1 MREQKSAGIV
11 LFRNDSG
18 KNEFLLLNYP
28 QGHWDFVKGKI
39 EQNETSHETA
49 LRETKE
55 ETGITNIEFVDGFEE
70 SVEYDFR
77 FKKENIHKKVIFF
90 LAKTNEKNIKLS
102 HEHNDYLWL
111 EYNDALKKTTFEN
124 AKNVLTKANEFL
136 SSYYL
141 IVIVLRYVQGFW
153 NQELFF
159 PQSESHYHL

>member
-11 LFRNDSG
+11 LFRNDSD

-77 FKKENIHKKVIFF
+77 FKKEDIHKKVIFF

-136 SSYYL
+136 SS
-141 IVIVLRYVQGFW
+141 IR
-153 NQELFF
+153 
-159 PQSESHYHL
+159 

>member
-1 MREQKSAGIV
+1 MGTEKSAGIV
-11 LFRNDSG
+11 LFRNDSD

-77 FKKENIHKKVIFF
+77 FKKEDIHKKVIFF

-136 SSYYL
+136 SSA
-141 IVIVLRYVQGFW
+141 R
-153 NQELFF
+153 
-159 PQSESHYHL
+159 

>member
-1 MREQKSAGIV
+1 MREQKSTGIV
-11 LFRNDSG
+11 LFRNDLG

-28 QGHWDFVKGKI
+28 QGHWDFVKGKV
-39 EQNETSHETA
+39 EEGETPHETA
-49 LRETKE
+49 SRETKE
-55 ETGITNIEFVDGFEE
+55 ETGISDIEFIGGFEE

-136 SSYYL
+136 SNIS
-141 IVIVLRYVQGFW
+141 
-153 NQELFF
+153 
-159 PQSESHYHL
+159 

>member
-1 MREQKSAGIV
+1 MKEQKSAGIV
-11 LFRNDSG
+11 LFRNDSD

-77 FKKENIHKKVIFF
+77 FKKEDIHKKVIFF

-136 SSYYL
+136 SNTS
-141 IVIVLRYVQGFW
+141 
-153 NQELFF
+153 
-159 PQSESHYHL
+159 

>member
-1 MREQKSAGIV
+1 MGTGKSAGIV
-11 LFRNDSG
+11 LFRNNSG

-77 FKKENIHKKVIFF
+77 FKKEDIHKKVIFF
-90 LAKTNEKNIKLS
+90 LAKTDEKNIKLS

-136 SSYYL
+136 SST
-141 IVIVLRYVQGFW
+141 
-153 NQELFF
+153 
-159 PQSESHYHL
+159 S

>member
-1 MREQKSAGIV
+1 MREQKSTGIV

-28 QGHWDFVKGKI
+28 QGHWDFVKGKV
-39 EQNETSHETA
+39 EEGETPHETA
-49 LRETKE
+49 SRETKE
-55 ETGITNIEFVDGFEE
+55 ETGILDIEFIGGFEE

-136 SSYYL
+136 SNIS
-141 IVIVLRYVQGFW
+141 
-153 NQELFF
+153 
-159 PQSESHYHL
+159 

>member
-1 MREQKSAGIV
+1 MGTEKSAGIV
-11 LFRNDSG
+11 LFRNDSD

-39 EQNETSHETA
+39 ERNETSHETA

-136 SSYYL
+136 SS
-141 IVIVLRYVQGFW
+141 I
-153 NQELFF
+153 
-159 PQSESHYHL
+159 S

>member
-11 LFRNDSG
+11 LFRNNSN

-28 QGHWDFVKGKI
+28 QGHWDFIKGKI
-39 EQNETSHETA
+39 EQNETPHETA
-49 LRETKE
+49 MRETKE
-55 ETGITNIEFVDGFEE
+55 ETEITNIEFVDGFEE

-77 FKKENIHKKVIFF
+77 FKKEDIHKKVIFF
-90 LAKTNEKNIKLS
+90 LAKTDEKKIRLS

-136 SSYYL
+136 SST
-141 IVIVLRYVQGFW
+141 
-153 NQELFF
+153 
-159 PQSESHYHL
+159 S

>member
-1 MREQKSAGIV
+1 MKEQKSAGIV
-11 LFRNDSG
+11 LFRNASD

-28 QGHWDFVKGKI
+28 QGHWDFVKGKV
-39 EQNETSHETA
+39 EEGETSHETA

-55 ETGITNIEFVDGFEE
+55 ETGISDIEFIDGFEE

-136 SSYYL
+136 LGTS
-141 IVIVLRYVQGFW
+141 
-153 NQELFF
+153 
-159 PQSESHYHL
+159 

>member
-11 LFRNDSG
+11 LFRNDSD

-77 FKKENIHKKVIFF
+77 FKKEDIHKKVIFF
-90 LAKTNEKNIKLS
+90 LAKTDEKNIKLS

-111 EYNDALKKTTFEN
+111 EYSDALKKTTFEN

-136 SSYYL
+136 SNTS
-141 IVIVLRYVQGFW
+141 
-153 NQELFF
+153 
-159 PQSESHYHL
+159 

>member
-1 MREQKSAGIV
+1 MGTEKSAGIV
-11 LFRNDSG
+11 LFRNDSD

-124 AKNVLTKANEFL
+124 AKNVLTKADEFL
-136 SSYYL
+136 LSTS
-141 IVIVLRYVQGFW
+141 
-153 NQELFF
+153 
-159 PQSESHYHL
+159 